1 MKKKALI
8 KKEKEIVSTGIT
20 SQRGEEIDQD
30 LNRTVPIEEF
40 IKIKKLQNEILGKM
54 LEKINHPEQKKE
66 IKKNKN
72 K

>member
-1 MKKKALI
+1 MKKKAVK
-8 KKEKEIVSTGIT
+8 KKEKEIVSTVIT
-20 SQRGEEIDQD
+20 RQPGEEIDEE